1 MKMICRKNIVQFG
14 AFNYQKSFAFA
25 FCVKF

>member
-1 MKMICRKNIVQFG
+1 MKMICREKIVQSR

-25 FCVKF
+25 FCAKI